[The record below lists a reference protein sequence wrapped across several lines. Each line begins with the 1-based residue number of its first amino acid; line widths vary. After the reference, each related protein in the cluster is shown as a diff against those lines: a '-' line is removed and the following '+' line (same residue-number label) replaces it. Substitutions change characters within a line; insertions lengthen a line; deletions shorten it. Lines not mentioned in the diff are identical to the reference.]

1 MSLPPA
7 IQRVRFLVTAVVT
20 IARDEQLTFLAAA
33 IAYYAF
39 VSLFPLAL
47 LVAAVA
53 TALGGEALATDVV
66 GMASETLTPA
76 SQEVL
81 RDALVGS
88 DGRSGATI
96 VGLVVLVWSALK
108 VFRAIDRSF
117 SAVYGQGLEEPL
129 AEQLV
134 EAAIGL
140 AAVTLAGTVAVGVT
154 VAVNLVDLPY
164 GNLVGAVVTVVT
176 LGLVFFPL
184 YYLFPHADVSV
195 EEALPGSVFAA
206 VSWAVLSLVFSVYT
220 TEYATAY
227 AVYGVVGGILLLVT
241 WLYLGAL
248 VLLVGASLNA
258 VLAGR
263 SLATDDLDASL
274 DRHLQTAGL
283 RQDEATRNSDDA

>member
-1 MSLPPA
+1 M
-7 IQRVRFLVTAVVT
+7 AVVE

-47 LVAAVA
+47 LAVAVA
-53 TALGGEALATDVV
+53 TAVGGEALANDVV
-66 GMASETLTPA
+66 AVAGETLTPA

-81 RDALVGS
+81 RTALVERE
-88 DGRSGATI
+88 GRGGATI

-117 SAVYGQGLEEPL
+117 SAVYGRGLEEPL
-129 AEQLV
+129 GEQLV
-134 EAAIGL
+134 EAAVGL
-140 AAVTLAGTVAVGVT
+140 AAVALAGAVAVAVT
-154 VAVNLVDLPY
+154 VAVSLLDLPY
-164 GNLVGAVVTVVT
+164 GSLVGAAVTVVA

-184 YYLFPHADVSV
+184 YYLFPHADVTVS
-195 EEALPGSVFAA
+195 EALPGSVFAA
-206 VSWAVLSLVFSVYT
+206 VSWAVLSLAFTLYT

-227 AVYGVVGGILLLVT
+227 AVYGVVGGVLLLVT

-263 SLATDDLDASL
+263 TLATEELEASV